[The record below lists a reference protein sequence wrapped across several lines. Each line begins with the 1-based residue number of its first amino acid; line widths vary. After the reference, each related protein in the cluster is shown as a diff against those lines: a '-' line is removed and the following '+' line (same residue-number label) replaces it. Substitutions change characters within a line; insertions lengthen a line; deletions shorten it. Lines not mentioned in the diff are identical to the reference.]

1 MNNAL
6 KGRWVL
12 PSLCLNKM
20 MKSVMKVYLQG
31 KIDERVDSVEG
42 QVAQRIHSS
51 FLGLDSSE
59 RVPLGEQ

>member
-6 KGRWVL
+6 KRRWVL

-20 MKSVMKVYLQG
+20 MKSVMKVYLHG
-31 KIDERVDSVEG
+31 KIDKRVDSVEG
-42 QVAQRIHSS
+42 QMAQSIHSS

-59 RVPLGEQ
+59 PVPLGEQ

>member
-6 KGRWVL
+6 KRRWVL

-20 MKSVMKVYLQG
+20 VKSVMKVYLHG
-31 KIDERVDSVEG
+31 KIDKRVDSVEG
-42 QVAQRIHSS
+42 QMAQSIGL

-59 RVPLGEQ
+59 PVPLGEQ